1 MMNILKKQLNFRNV
15 SVLFLIVYFAVFLF
29 YPIYKA
35 FAGSLHDWNPLTQ
48 KYNYIGWENYQFV
61 LGDKLFWKSLTNTLF
76 FTFVSTV
83 LRLAVGLALALMLFS
98 RMTKMRTFFQGL
110 FYMPTVT
117 PMVAVSFV
125 WMWMF
130 NPQFGLINR
139 FFHLDINWLK
149 NSNWAMIA
157 IIIMTVWK
165 DFGYATV
172 LFLAGLMGLPEE
184 VYEASRIDGANGWQT
199 FKNITLPLLKPVTL
213 FVTITSLISYF
224 QTYIQILIMTEGG
237 PGTSTFVISYLIF
250 DEAFVNYNFGTA
262 SAIAVILFVVI
273 AVLTLLMFRYMD
285 MGGDQQ

>member
-76 FTFVSTV
+76 FTFISTV

-224 QTYIQILIMTEGG
+224 QTYIQILVMTEGG

>member
-48 KYNYIGWENYQFV
+48 KYNYIGWENYRFV

-76 FTFVSTV
+76 FTAISTV
-83 LRLAVGLALALMLFS
+83 LRLVVGLALALLLFS
-98 RMTKMRTFFQGL
+98 RMTTMRPFFPGL

-273 AVLTLLMFRYMD
+273 AILTLLMFRYMD

>member
-76 FTFVSTV
+76 FTAISTV
-83 LRLAVGLALALMLFS
+83 LRLVVGLALALMLFS

-273 AVLTLLMFRYMD
+273 AILTLLMFRYMD

>member
-35 FAGSLHDWNPLTQ
+35 FAGSLPDWNPLTQ
-48 KYNYIGWENYQFV
+48 KDNEIGWENYRFV

>member
-15 SVLFLIVYFAVFLF
+15 SVLFLVVYFAVFLF

-48 KYNYIGWENYQFV
+48 KYNYIGWENYRFV

-76 FTFVSTV
+76 FTAISTV

-149 NSNWAMIA
+149 NSNWVMIA

>member
-1 MMNILKKQLNFRNV
+1 MNILKKQLNFRNV

-76 FTFVSTV
+76 FTAISTV

-224 QTYIQILIMTEGG
+224 QTYIQVLIMTEGG

>member
-1 MMNILKKQLNFRNV
+1 MNILKKQLNFRNV

-76 FTFVSTV
+76 FTAISTV

-273 AVLTLLMFRYMD
+273 AILTLLMFRYMD

>member
-48 KYNYIGWENYQFV
+48 KYNYIGWENYSFV

>member
-48 KYNYIGWENYQFV
+48 KYNYIGWENYRFV

-76 FTFVSTV
+76 FTVVSTV

-224 QTYIQILIMTEGG
+224 QTYIQILVMTEGG
-237 PGTSTFVISYLIF
+237 PGTSTFVIPYLIF

>member
-48 KYNYIGWENYQFV
+48 KYNYIGWDNYRFV

-76 FTFVSTV
+76 FTAISTV

>member
-48 KYNYIGWENYQFV
+48 KYNYIGWENYRFV

-83 LRLAVGLALALMLFS
+83 LRLVVGLALALMLFS

-250 DEAFVNYNFGTA
+250 DEAFVNYNFGAA

>member
-1 MMNILKKQLNFRNV
+1 MNILKKQLNFRNV

-76 FTFVSTV
+76 FTAISTV
-83 LRLAVGLALALMLFS
+83 LRLVVGLALALMLFS

-273 AVLTLLMFRYMD
+273 AILTLLMFRYMD

>member
-1 MMNILKKQLNFRNV
+1 
-15 SVLFLIVYFAVFLF
+15 
-29 YPIYKA
+29 
-35 FAGSLHDWNPLTQ
+35 
-48 KYNYIGWENYQFV
+48 
-61 LGDKLFWKSLTNTLF
+61 
-76 FTFVSTV
+76 
-83 LRLAVGLALALMLFS
+83 
-98 RMTKMRTFFQGL
+98 
-110 FYMPTVT
+110 
-117 PMVAVSFV
+117 
-125 WMWMF
+125 
-130 NPQFGLINR
+130 
-139 FFHLDINWLK
+139 
-149 NSNWAMIA
+149 MIA

-285 MGGDQQ
+285 MGGDQQWNLKAS

>member
-1 MMNILKKQLNFRNV
+1 MNILKKQLNFRNV

-76 FTFVSTV
+76 FTAISTV

-224 QTYIQILIMTEGG
+224 QTYIQVLIMTEGG

-273 AVLTLLMFRYMD
+273 AILTLLMFRYMD

>member
-1 MMNILKKQLNFRNV
+1 MNILKKQLNFRNL
-15 SVLFLIVYFAVFLF
+15 SVVFLVIYFAVFLF

-48 KYNYIGWENYQFV
+48 KYDYIGWENYRFV
-61 LGDKLFWKSLTNTLF
+61 LGDKLFWKSLTNTLV

-83 LRLAVGLALALMLFS
+83 LRLVVGLALALMLFS

-224 QTYIQILIMTEGG
+224 QTYIQILVMTEGG

>member
-48 KYNYIGWENYQFV
+48 KYKYIGWENYRFV

-76 FTFVSTV
+76 FTAISTV

-273 AVLTLLMFRYMD
+273 AILTLLMFRYMD

>member
-48 KYNYIGWENYQFV
+48 KYNYIGWENYRFV

-76 FTFVSTV
+76 FTAISTV

-237 PGTSTFVISYLIF
+237 PGPSTFVISYLIF

>member
-1 MMNILKKQLNFRNV
+1 MNILKKQLNFRNV

-48 KYNYIGWENYQFV
+48 KYNYISWENYRFV

-76 FTFVSTV
+76 FTAISTV
-83 LRLAVGLALALMLFS
+83 LRLVVGLALALMLFS

-273 AVLTLLMFRYMD
+273 AILTLLMFRYMD

>member
-48 KYNYIGWENYQFV
+48 KYNYISWENYRFV

-76 FTFVSTV
+76 FTAISTV
-83 LRLAVGLALALMLFS
+83 LRLVVGLALALMLFS

-273 AVLTLLMFRYMD
+273 AILTLLMFRYMD

>member
-1 MMNILKKQLNFRNV
+1 MNILKKQLNFRNV

-48 KYNYIGWENYQFV
+48 KYNYIGWENYRFV

-76 FTFVSTV
+76 FTAISTV

-224 QTYIQILIMTEGG
+224 QTYIQILI
-237 PGTSTFVISYLIF
+237 SQSLVVYL
-250 DEAFVNYNFGTA
+250 
-262 SAIAVILFVVI
+262 
-273 AVLTLLMFRYMD
+273 
-285 MGGDQQ
+285 

>member
-35 FAGSLHDWNPLTQ
+35 FAGSLHDWNPLIQ
-48 KYNYIGWENYQFV
+48 KYNYIGWENYRFV

-76 FTFVSTV
+76 FTAISTV

-224 QTYIQILIMTEGG
+224 QTYIQILVMTEGG

>member
-76 FTFVSTV
+76 FTFISTV

-273 AVLTLLMFRYMD
+273 AILTLLMFRYMD

>member
-1 MMNILKKQLNFRNV
+1 MNILKKQLNFRNV

-35 FAGSLHDWNPLTQ
+35 FAGSVHDWNPLTQ
-48 KYNYIGWENYQFV
+48 KYDYIGWENYRFV

-76 FTFVSTV
+76 FTFASTV
-83 LRLAVGLALALMLFS
+83 FRLVVGLALALMLFS

-224 QTYIQILIMTEGG
+224 QTYIQILIMTDGG
-237 PGTSTFVISYLIF
+237 PGTSTFVISYLIY

-273 AVLTLLMFRYMD
+273 AILTLLMFRYMD

>member
-76 FTFVSTV
+76 FTAISTV

-224 QTYIQILIMTEGG
+224 QTYIQVLIMTEGG

>member
-1 MMNILKKQLNFRNV
+1 MNILKKQLNFRNL
-15 SVLFLIVYFAVFLF
+15 SVVFLVIYFAVFLF

-35 FAGSLHDWNPLTQ
+35 LAGSLHDWNPLTQ
-48 KYNYIGWENYQFV
+48 KYDYIGWENYRFV

-83 LRLAVGLALALMLFS
+83 LRLVVGLALALMLFS

-224 QTYIQILIMTEGG
+224 QTYIQILVMTEGG

>member
-15 SVLFLIVYFAVFLF
+15 SVLFLVVYFAVFLF

-48 KYNYIGWENYQFV
+48 KYNYIGWENYRFV

-76 FTFVSTV
+76 FTAISTV
-83 LRLAVGLALALMLFS
+83 LRLVVGLGLALMLFS

>member
-1 MMNILKKQLNFRNV
+1 MNILKKQLNFRNV

-48 KYNYIGWENYQFV
+48 KYNYIGWENYSFV

-76 FTFVSTV
+76 FTAISTV

>member
-48 KYNYIGWENYQFV
+48 KYNYIVWENYRFV

-76 FTFVSTV
+76 FTAISTV
-83 LRLAVGLALALMLFS
+83 LRLVVGLALALMLFS

-224 QTYIQILIMTEGG
+224 QTYIQVLIMTEGG

>member
-15 SVLFLIVYFAVFLF
+15 SVLFLVIYFAVFLF

-48 KYNYIGWENYQFV
+48 KYDYIGWENYRFV

-83 LRLAVGLALALMLFS
+83 LRLVVGLALALMLFS

-199 FKNITLPLLKPVTL
+199 FKNITLPLLKPVTH

>member
-1 MMNILKKQLNFRNV
+1 MNILKKQLNFRNV

-48 KYNYIGWENYQFV
+48 KYNYIGWENYRFV

-76 FTFVSTV
+76 FTAISTV

-98 RMTKMRTFFQGL
+98 RMTKMRTVFQGL

-224 QTYIQILIMTEGG
+224 QTYTQILVMTEGG

>member
-1 MMNILKKQLNFRNV
+1 MNILKKQLNFRNV

-76 FTFVSTV
+76 FTFISTV

-117 PMVAVSFV
+117 PMVAVS
-125 WMWMF
+125 MWMF

-273 AVLTLLMFRYMD
+273 AILTLLMFRYMD

>member
-76 FTFVSTV
+76 FTFISTV

>member
-76 FTFVSTV
+76 FTAISTV

-273 AVLTLLMFRYMD
+273 AILTLLMFRYMD

>member
-1 MMNILKKQLNFRNV
+1 MNILKKQLNFRNV

-48 KYNYIGWENYQFV
+48 KYNYIGWENYSFV

>member
-61 LGDKLFWKSLTNTLF
+61 LGDKLFWKSLINTLF
-76 FTFVSTV
+76 FTFISTV

-273 AVLTLLMFRYMD
+273 AILTLLMFRYMD

>member
-48 KYNYIGWENYQFV
+48 KYNYIGWENYRFV
-61 LGDKLFWKSLTNTLF
+61 LGDKLFWKSLTKTLF
-76 FTFVSTV
+76 FTAISTV

-98 RMTKMRTFFQGL
+98 RMTKMRTCFQGL
-110 FYMPTVT
+110 FSMPTVT

-157 IIIMTVWK
+157 SIIMTVWK

-184 VYEASRIDGANGWQT
+184 VYEASRIDGANGWKT

>member
-1 MMNILKKQLNFRNV
+1 MNILKKQLNFRNV

-76 FTFVSTV
+76 FTFISTV

-273 AVLTLLMFRYMD
+273 AILTLLMFRYMD

>member
-48 KYNYIGWENYQFV
+48 KYNYIGWENYRFV

-76 FTFVSTV
+76 FTAISTV

-110 FYMPTVT
+110 FYMPTVN
-117 PMVAVSFV
+117 PRVAFSFV
-125 WMWMF
+125 WMWIF

-237 PGTSTFVISYLIF
+237 PGTSTFVIFYLIF
-250 DEAFVNYNFGTA
+250 DEAFVNYNFWTA